1 MTPLSAMNEHEPLS
15 PDDPRLTAYALGE
28 MTPAEKT
35 AFERLL
41 AQDPAARAAVE
52 EIRTLTAGLD
62 AAFQVEAAAP
72 EPSLTPARREAVA
85 TRPVPAPRQEGR
97 KILTFPGLYY
107 MGAGLAA
114 ACFALVYVAGERS
127 RTAPRRPGVAQV
139 VVHARDDAAAPG
151 LPGPASAERRAVR
164 EAAAPRSEGIALVA
178 AETQVPDRFF
188 AVAEAA
194 TSVFPLRVGKESYAQ
209 VRERLRSGV
218 RPPREIV
225 HVAELI
231 NAFAYTWPAAVEGE
245 PFAALLEET
254 AAPWADGHRLVRVGL
269 KGVGADTVAIA
280 RAAQV
285 RVEFNPARVRA
296 WRLIGF
302 ERDGPS
308 LGVAGGPRG
317 ETMRGGET
325 VTALYEIVPV
335 VDAVPDGD
343 RTLLHL
349 ALDYID
355 PATGQA
361 RRVARRLEGRGG
373 GFAQA
378 GMDMKFIAA
387 LAAFGLSLRDTPL
400 PETVSPEQ
408 MADWAEAGSGADP
421 QRREF
426 VELMRAAGR
435 WQ

>member
-1 MTPLSAMNEHEPLS
+1 MNEHELLS

-28 MTPAEKT
+28 MTPAEQA

-52 EIRTLTAGLD
+52 EIRTMAAGLD
-62 AAFQVEAAAP
+62 AALQTEAAAP
-72 EPSLTPARREAVA
+72 APSLTPVRRETVA
-85 TRPVPAPRQEGR
+85 TRPLPMPRREGR

-107 MGAGLAA
+107 LGAGLAA

-127 RTAPRRPGVAQV
+127 RADARRSGVAQI
-139 VVHARDDAAAPG
+139 VVHARDDAATPG
-151 LPGPASAERRAVR
+151 LPGPASMERRAVR

-209 VRERLRSGV
+209 VRERLRSGA

-225 HVAELI
+225 QVAELI
-231 NAFAYTWPAAVEGE
+231 NAFAYTWPAVAEGE
-245 PFAALLEET
+245 AFAALLEET
-254 AAPWADGHRLVRVGL
+254 AAPWAVEHRLVRVGL
-269 KGVGADTVAIA
+269 KGVGPAAVEIA

-302 ERDGPS
+302 EGDGQS

-325 VTALYEIVPV
+325 VTALYEIVPATGV
-335 VDAVPDGD
+335 APEGD
-343 RTLLHL
+343 PALLHL
-349 ALDYID
+349 SLDYVD
-355 PATGQA
+355 PATGQT
-361 RRVARRLEGRGG
+361 RRVARRLESRGG

-378 GMDMKFIAA
+378 GADMKFVAA
-387 LAAFGLSLRDTPL
+387 VAAFGLSLRDTPL
-400 PETVSPEQ
+400 PDTVNLAQ

-426 VELMRAAGR
+426 VELMRAAAGR